1 MSTKTYLLLY
11 HKTIAKE
18 TAFSPI
24 NQPEK
29 HHHGIFS
36 HVGLR
41 LGGGGLATIM
51 GICMWLISG
60 CSQLKI

>member
-41 LGGGGLATIM
+41 LGGGGLGHHHGHMYVADQ
-51 GICMWLISG
+51 WV
-60 CSQLKI
+60 